1 MEIDEMEVVERIR
14 AKLEARAINVG
25 WPTSENFS
33 SASPRKSRRKG
44 SGFEFAGSKVFDPAD
59 GDDSRKIDWNLTA
72 SEPDDETFIV
82 RTFRKPRVV
91 RLSVLLN
98 VGKSMNMGTKGTL
111 KGLLAA
117 TVAGCAV
124 VCARK
129 TKDRASFVSFA
140 RHPLTILK
148 AQNAS
153 RLLMPALIHSV
164 ADRLVEDE
172 DRYGIGSGS
181 ATASGAVSKSAH
193 EDDSGGGLALAF
205 ATARQKEKSL
215 MLLISD
221 FVDMND
227 DDWEALRVNCMTNEV
242 LVVFVQDKRE
252 RELPRV
258 PFPGVFYNLEDLR
271 GRNLSLWVAPD
282 AAPRWYITLCRKLF
296 GSTTTAAEYA
306 ANWKRHEENIL
317 ERLAECGASV
327 FTVTTDEEDEAIRVV
342 LGALANKLRM

>member
-1 MEIDEMEVVERIR
+1 MEFDEMEVVERIR

-44 SGFEFAGSKVFDPAD
+44 PGFEFAGSKVFDPAD
-59 GDDSRKIDWNLTA
+59 GDDSRRIDWNA
-72 SEPDDETFIV
+72 SAAEPDEDTYIV
-82 RTFRKPRVV
+82 RTFRKPRLI

-98 VGKSMNMGTKGTL
+98 VNKSMNMGTKGTL

-124 VCARK
+124 ISARK

-140 RHPLTILK
+140 RHPVTILK

-164 ADRLVEDE
+164 ADRLVEDV
-172 DRYGIGSGS
+172 DRYGIGS
-181 ATASGAVSKSAH
+181 ATASGASTAAAN
-193 EDDSGGGLALAF
+193 EDDDCGGGLALAL

-221 FVDMND
+221 FVDMNE
-227 DDWEALRVNCMTNEV
+227 DDWEALRINCITNEV
-242 LVVFVQDKRE
+242 LVVFVQDRRE

-271 GRNLSLWVAPD
+271 GRNASLWVAPD
-282 AAPRWYITLCRKLF
+282 AAPRWYIKLCRKLF
-296 GSTTTAAEYA
+296 GSSTTAAEYA
-306 ANWKRHEENIL
+306 ENFKRHEENIL
-317 ERLAECGASV
+317 QRLAESGASV

>member
-1 MEIDEMEVVERIR
+1 MEYDDMEVVERIR

-44 SGFEFAGSKVFDPAD
+44 PGFEFAGSKVFDPAD

-72 SEPDDETFIV
+72 SEPDEETFIV

-91 RLSVLLN
+91 RLSVLLDVN
-98 VGKSMNMGTKGTL
+98 KSMNMGTKGTL

-117 TVAGCAV
+117 AVAGCGIMS
-124 VCARK
+124 ARK

-140 RHPLTILK
+140 RHPITILK

-164 ADRLVEDE
+164 KDRLVEDE
-172 DRYGIGSGS
+172 DRYGIGNGG
-181 ATASGAVSKSAH
+181 ATARGAGGS
-193 EDDSGGGLALAF
+193 DDNDGGGLALAL
-205 ATARQKEKSL
+205 ATARQREKAL
-215 MLLISD
+215 MLVVTD
-221 FVDMND
+221 FANSNE
-227 DDWEALRVNCMTNEV
+227 DDWEALRINCMTNEV
-242 LVVFVQDKRE
+242 IVVFVQDRRE

-271 GRNLSLWVAPD
+271 GRSLSVWVAPD
-282 AAPRWYITLCRKLF
+282 AAPRWYIQLCRKLF

-317 ERLAECGASV
+317 ERLAGCGASV

>member
-1 MEIDEMEVVERIR
+1 MEFDEMEIVERIR
-14 AKLEARAINVG
+14 AKLEARAIAVG

-44 SGFEFAGSKVFDPAD
+44 PGFEFAGSKVFDPAD

-72 SEPDDETFIV
+72 SEPDEETFIV

-98 VGKSMNMGTKGTL
+98 VGKSMNMGTRGTL

-117 TVAGCAV
+117 TVAGCGIMS
-124 VCARK
+124 ARK

-140 RHPLTILK
+140 RHPVTILK

-172 DRYGIGSGS
+172 DRYGTGNGG
-181 ATASGAVSKSAH
+181 ATANGAAD

-205 ATARQKEKSL
+205 ATARQQEKSL
-215 MLLISD
+215 MLVVTD

-227 DDWEALRVNCMTNEV
+227 DDWEALRINCMKNEV
-242 LVVFVQDKRE
+242 LVVFVQDRRE

-282 AAPRWYITLCRKLF
+282 AAPRWYINLCRKLF

-327 FTVTTDEEDEAIRVV
+327 LTVTTDEEDEAIRMV